1 MRSIL
6 KFAPVV
12 LMLTCVLHLTA
23 QGPEKGYWRAASNNA
38 ASITGDIAI
47 GTAKLTLNYR
57 SYPLAAIRSLKP
69 AEVAAVF
76 DADVNT
82 AGAGALYRLKV
93 PAQTKL
99 LHHNTLCG
107 TDDTQWM
114 ATYLSDPKTLQVAF
128 FSGDDE
134 PVFTMDAISKSSRVC
149 GAYSFVR

>member
-1 MRSIL
+1 MRNLL
-6 KFAPVV
+6 KLVPSV
-12 LMLTCVLHLTA
+12 LALTCALCCAA
-23 QGPEKGYWRAASNNA
+23 QGPDKGYWQPASNNA

-47 GTAKLTLNYR
+47 GNAKLTLNFR

-82 AGAGALYRLKV
+82 AGQGALYRLRV
-93 PAQTKL
+93 AAPTKL

-107 TDDTQWM
+107 EDDTQWM

-134 PVFTMDAISKSSRVC
+134 PAFTMDAISKSSRLC
-149 GAYSFVR
+149 GTYSFVR